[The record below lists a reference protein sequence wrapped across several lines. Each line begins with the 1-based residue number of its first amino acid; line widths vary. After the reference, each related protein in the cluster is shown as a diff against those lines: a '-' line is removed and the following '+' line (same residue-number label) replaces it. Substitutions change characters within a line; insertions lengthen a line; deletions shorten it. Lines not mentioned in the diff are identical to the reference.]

1 MELMMEFKAPEG
13 FTLIPNLPPA
23 YDYGKFYV
31 KAKPDGGYE
40 LGFFV
45 RPEHSRSHA
54 GHVGGGLLLT
64 AADYV
69 MGFVVFKTIYK
80 GGTGDLHATTVSM
93 SSDFLGTAKVGDWV
107 TAKIDLIKLGKT
119 LCTTQCIL
127 YNGEKPIFRSSAS
140 YMMLPKG

>member
-1 MELMMEFKAPEG
+1 MEFNAPEG
-13 FTLIPNLPPA
+13 FDLIPNLPPA

-31 KAKPDGGYE
+31 KVKASGGYE

-45 RPEHSRSHA
+45 RPEHSRSNA

-69 MGFVVFKTIYK
+69 MGFVVFKTIFK
-80 GGTGDLHATTVSM
+80 GGGGDLHPTTVSM

-107 TAKIDLIKLGKT
+107 SAEIELIKLGRH
-119 LCTTQCIL
+119 LCTAQCIFHVDD
-127 YNGEKPIFRSSAS
+127 KPVFRASAS
-140 YMMLPKG
+140 YMMLPK

>member
-1 MELMMEFKAPEG
+1 MDFTAPEG

-31 KAKPDGGYE
+31 TIKPNGGYE

-45 RPEHSRSHA
+45 RPEHSRSNA

-69 MGFVVFKTIYK
+69 MGFVVYKTIFK

-93 SSDFLGTAKVGDWV
+93 SSDFIGTAKVGDWI

-127 YNGEKPIFRSSAS
+127 YKDDKPIFRASAA